1 MRGRPA
7 QRPSDTF
14 DLVTYLRGRPLPA
27 FPLRFIGGSHIPN
40 RPVMTVTGQLEGRA
54 VTLRATI
61 AGGHFSVAGEDGD
74 GLLSQTE
81 TERAFPQW
89 AGLVRRNCRPVQETA
104 QTLMATIVAL
114 AARYGAGGDDIGA
127 RAGDDGVKKLA
138 DCLGLESPL
147 PQDVTIMKR
156 MLDGSL
162 EAASVQKIATSRAA
176 AISEDNLSFVQAIM
190 DHTRQDPMNQKAVNQ
205 KAVRREETQALH
217 EVRGGGFMKL

>member
-1 MRGRPA
+1 MTGRPSA
-7 QRPSDTF
+7 RPSDTF
-14 DLVTYLRGRPLPA
+14 DLVTYLKGRPLPA
-27 FPLRFIGGSHIPN
+27 FPLRFIGGSHVPK
-40 RPVMTVTGQLEGRA
+40 RPVMTVNGQLEGRP

-61 AGGHFSVAGEDGD
+61 AGGHFSVAGEDSD

-89 AGLVRRNCRPVQETA
+89 AGLVCRNCRPVRETA
-104 QTLMATIVAL
+104 ESLLATIGAL
-114 AARYGAGGDDIGA
+114 AGRYGAGADDVGEKA
-127 RAGDDGVKKLA
+127 RDDGVKKLA

-147 PQDVTIMKR
+147 PQDVAIMKR

-190 DHTRQDPMNQKAVNQ
+190 DHTRQEQVQD
-205 KAVRREETQALH
+205 LH
-217 EVRGGGFMKL
+217 EVRGGGFMKP